1 MPAREPD
8 PAPTNSPAAT
18 PPATTP
24 PATTPPAAALSGDG
38 PPAAR
43 RGLGRRALLGRAGL
57 VGVGGFAGVA
67 TGALVERAVG
77 PSGPGA
83 LDRERSR
90 ALAAVRVSGPHQ
102 PGIVERPPAYLAFA
116 TYDLTDVATA
126 ARGRAA
132 LRAVLTAW
140 THTASVLM
148 AGDQPPGG
156 GQRTLGLAP
165 SALTVTVGLGA
176 SALRRAGLG
185 GAVPPQLA
193 PIPAFPHDQLDPAR
207 GDGDLAVQICAEDP
221 MVAASAA
228 RTLAIAARA
237 QAAPRWTQRG
247 FRRSAAASGDPSGTP
262 RNLMGQLDGT
272 DNPAAGTAQFDVAV
286 WADASAPEWMAHGSY
301 LVARRIRMELDRW
314 DLITVDAQEKI
325 IGRRKGTGAPL
336 SGGGEHTDP
345 DFLARTADGSPLIA
359 TNSHVRLSH
368 PQFNNGVR
376 MLRRGYSYDDGLDL
390 AGAPDAGLF
399 FLAFQADPR
408 TAFTEVQRKLDRLD
422 ALSAF
427 LRHTGSALF
436 AVPPAAP
443 AGGYLGQQLLE
454 A

>member
-1 MPAREPD
+1 
-8 PAPTNSPAAT
+8 
-18 PPATTP
+18 
-24 PATTPPAAALSGDG
+24 
-38 PPAAR
+38 
-43 RGLGRRALLGRAGL
+43 RAGL
-57 VGVGGFAGVA
+57 
-67 TGALVERAVG
+67 
-77 PSGPGA
+77 
-83 LDRERSR
+83 
-90 ALAAVRVSGPHQ
+90 
-102 PGIVERPPAYLAFA
+102 
-116 TYDLTDVATA
+116 
-126 ARGRAA
+126 
-132 LRAVLTAW
+132 
-140 THTASVLM
+140 AS
-148 AGDQPPGG
+148 
-156 GQRTLGLAP
+156 
-165 SALTVTVGLGA
+165 
-176 SALRRAGLG
+176 
-185 GAVPPQLA
+185 AVPPQLA

-228 RTLAIAARA
+228 RTLAIAARPYA
-237 QAAPRWTQRG
+237 TSRWTQRG
-247 FRRSAAASGDPSGTP
+247 FRRSAAAAGDPFDTP

-272 DNPAAGTAQFDVAV
+272 DNPTAGTAQFDVAV
-286 WADASAPEWMAHGSY
+286 WADTSAPGWMTGGSY

-325 IGRRKGTGAPL
+325 IGRRKGSGAPL

-376 MLRRGYSYDDGLDL
+376 MLRRGYSYDDGLAATGD
-390 AGAPDAGLF
+390 PDAGLF
-399 FLAFQADPR
+399 FLAYQADPR
-408 TAFTEVQRKLDRLD
+408 TAFTAVQRKLDRLD

-443 AGGYLGQQLLE
+443 TGGYLGQQLLE